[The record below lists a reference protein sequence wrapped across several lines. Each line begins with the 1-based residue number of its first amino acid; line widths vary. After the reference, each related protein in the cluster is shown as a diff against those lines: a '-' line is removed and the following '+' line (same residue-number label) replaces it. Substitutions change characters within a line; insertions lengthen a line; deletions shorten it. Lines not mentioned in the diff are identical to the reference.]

1 MNPVIEPP
9 PAAKLPFK
17 QRIRHLWEKMLHL
30 NATAEQIAGGFA
42 IGIFT
47 CCLPILPFDTPVAMG
62 LAWLFGRNAIAA
74 MTATTITLV
83 IVPVIPFL
91 WLGAYHIGKLIL
103 PAKHILKFN
112 HANLAEILGMGWD
125 VYRATLLGSMII
137 ATPIA
142 LASYVLI
149 KRLTIKWQS
158 QHKPKPAA

>member
-1 MNPVIEPP
+1 MKPAIETTQE
-9 PAAKLPFK
+9 AKLPLK
-17 QRIRHLWEKMLHL
+17 QRIRHLWEKMIHL

-91 WLGAYHIGKLIL
+91 WMAAYQIGKLIV
-103 PAKHILKFN
+103 PAHHILKFN
-112 HANLAEILGMGWD
+112 HANLSEILGMGWD
-125 VYRATLLGSMII
+125 VYRATLIGSMII

-142 LASYVLI
+142 LASYVVI
-149 KRLTIKWQS
+149 KRLVTKWQS
-158 QHKPKPAA
+158 QHKPKPPA